1 MRSRLTAALLLLLHA
16 IFLTTGFLTAGGSP
30 AAAQG
35 ISQSAGGLRLTGAPA
50 AAETA
55 GVRGAAAAFGQPPAT
70 TGTSHHA
77 ARAWPSA
84 VGDARL
90 SITRLSISRSTTAAP
105 TAARPTTARP
115 VRAEDT
121 SARNTTARHW
131 GSPSAGRPAHSDQP
145 RIHAGPGGPGATAGP
160 VLPPASAS
168 PRGGTRVTRAGPDH
182 DDRPAQRPRRTTA
195 ARAPPSTAY

>member
-16 IFLTTGFLTAGGSP
+16 IFLTAGGSP
-30 AAAQG
+30 AAARG
-35 ISQSAGGLRLTGAPA
+35 MYQSSGGLRLSGVPV

-55 GVRGAAAAFGQPPAT
+55 GVRGAAPATGQAAAT
-70 TGTSHHA
+70 TGASHHA
-77 ARAWPSA
+77 ARAWSSA
-84 VGDARL
+84 AGDARL
-90 SITRLSISRSTTAAP
+90 PTTRLSTSGSTLAAS

-115 VRAEDT
+115 ARAEHT
-121 SARNTTARHW
+121 SARDTTARHW
-131 GSPSAGRPAHSDQP
+131 GSPSAGRPAHSDQS

>member
-35 ISQSAGGLRLTGAPA
+35 MTQSAGGLRLTGAPA

-55 GVRGAAAAFGQPPAT
+55 GVRGAAA
-70 TGTSHHA
+70 
-77 ARAWPSA
+77 
-84 VGDARL
+84 
-90 SITRLSISRSTTAAP
+90 TAAS